1 MIQEKEKIKS
11 PILCFLEIILIYI
24 CMYVCL
30 LQDISVSGLRK
41 SPRLKHDNT
50 IKRKISKHP

>member
-24 CMYVCL
+24 CMYVCM
-30 LQDISVSGLRK
+30 SATGHFGKWTKKK
-41 SPRLKHDNT
+41 SKAQT
-50 IKRKISKHP
+50 